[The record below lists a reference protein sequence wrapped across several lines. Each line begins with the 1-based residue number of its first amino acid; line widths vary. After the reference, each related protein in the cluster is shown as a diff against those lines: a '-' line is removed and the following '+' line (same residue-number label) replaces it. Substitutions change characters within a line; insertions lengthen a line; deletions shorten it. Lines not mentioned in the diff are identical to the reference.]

1 MTKVETAKRDKYMV
15 ALLTS
20 STKAEAYK
28 AAHISKATANRIEQE
43 PDFIEQYNKIRR
55 QAMEKTSDKL
65 QGLASKAVDTLAS
78 VMSSNEATPTEKT
91 RAAKIV
97 LDGAYNA
104 QQTQDI
110 LNRLDKLEQEQAED
124 DQPGGF
130 GGGTDDSGAKNS
142 GTV

>member
-1 MTKVETAKRDKYMV
+1 MTKVETAKKQRYLV

-28 AAHISKATANRIEQE
+28 TAHISKATANRIEQE
-43 PDFIEQYNKIRR
+43 PDFIDQYNKIRR
-55 QAMEKTSDKL
+55 QAMEQTSNKL
-65 QGLASKAVDTLAS
+65 QGLAAKAVDTLAS
-78 VMSSNEATPTEKT
+78 VMDSEQATPTERT

-110 LNRLDKLEQEQAED
+110 LNRLDKLEQEQQE
-124 DQPGGF
+124 
-130 GGGTDDSGAKNS
+130 NE
-142 GTV
+142 

>member
-1 MTKVETAKRDKYMV
+1 MTKVETAKREKYLV

-20 STKAEAYK
+20 STKTEAYK
-28 AAHISKATANRIEQE
+28 TAHISKATANRIEQD
-43 PDFIEQYNKIRR
+43 PGFIDQYNKIRR

-78 VMSSNEATPTEKT
+78 VMDSKQATPAEKT

-124 DQPGGF
+124 DQH
-130 GGGTDDSGAKNS
+130 
-142 GTV
+142 

>member
-1 MTKVETAKRDKYMV
+1 MTKVETGKKEKYLV

-55 QAMEKTSDKL
+55 QAMEQTSNKL
-65 QGLASKAVDTLAS
+65 QGLAAKAVDTLAS
-78 VMSSNEATPTEKT
+78 VMDSEQATPTERT

-110 LNRLDKLEQEQAED
+110 LNRLDQLEQEQAED
-124 DQPGGF
+124 DQH
-130 GGGTDDSGAKNS
+130 
-142 GTV
+142 

>member
-1 MTKVETAKRDKYMV
+1 MTKVETAKKQRYLV

-28 AAHISKATANRIEQE
+28 TAHISKATANRIEQE
-43 PDFIEQYNKIRR
+43 PDFLAEYDKVRR
-55 QAMEKTSDKL
+55 QAMEQTSDKL

-78 VMSSNEATPTEKT
+78 VMDSEQATPTEKT

-124 DQPGGF
+124 DQH
-130 GGGTDDSGAKNS
+130 
-142 GTV
+142 

>member
-1 MTKVETAKRDKYMV
+1 MTKVETGKKEKYLV
-15 ALLTS
+15 ALFTS

-55 QAMEKTSDKL
+55 QAMEQTSDKL

-78 VMSSNEATPTEKT
+78 VMDSEQATPTERT

-124 DQPGGF
+124 DQH
-130 GGGTDDSGAKNS
+130 
-142 GTV
+142 

>member
-28 AAHISKATANRIEQE
+28 AANISKATANRIEQE

-78 VMSSNEATPTEKT
+78 VMDSEQATPTEKT

-97 LDGAYNA
+97 LGGAYNA

-124 DQPGGF
+124 DQH
-130 GGGTDDSGAKNS
+130 
-142 GTV
+142 

>member
-55 QAMEKTSDKL
+55 QAMEQASDKL

-78 VMSSNEATPTEKT
+78 VMDSEQATPTEKT

-124 DQPGGF
+124 DQH
-130 GGGTDDSGAKNS
+130 
-142 GTV
+142 

>member
-1 MTKVETAKRDKYMV
+1 MTKVETAKRDKYMM

-43 PDFIEQYNKIRR
+43 PDFIEQYNKVRR
-55 QAMEKTSDKL
+55 QAMAKTSDRL

-78 VMSSNEATPTEKT
+78 VMDSKQATPTEKT

-110 LNRLDKLEQEQAED
+110 LDRLDKLEQEQAED
-124 DQPGGF
+124 DQH
-130 GGGTDDSGAKNS
+130 
-142 GTV
+142 

>member
-1 MTKVETAKRDKYMV
+1 MTKVETAKKDKYMV

-20 STKAEAYK
+20 STEAEAYK

-65 QGLASKAVDTLAS
+65 QGLASKAIDTLES
-78 VMSSNEATPTEKT
+78 VMDSNEATPTEKT

-110 LNRLDKLEQEQAED
+110 LDRLDKLAKEQAED
-124 DQPGGF
+124 D
-130 GGGTDDSGAKNS
+130 KH
-142 GTV
+142 

>member
-1 MTKVETAKRDKYMV
+1 MTKVETAKKDKYMV

-55 QAMEKTSDKL
+55 QAMEQTSNKL
-65 QGLASKAVDTLAS
+65 QGLAAKAVDTLATIMDS
-78 VMSSNEATPTEKT
+78 EQATPTERT
-91 RAAKIV
+91 RVAKII
-97 LDGAYNA
+97 LDGAYQA

-110 LNRLDKLEQEQAED
+110 LERLDKLEQEQAED
-124 DQPGGF
+124 DQH
-130 GGGTDDSGAKNS
+130 
-142 GTV
+142 

>member
-78 VMSSNEATPTEKT
+78 VMDSKQATPTEKT

-124 DQPGGF
+124 DQH
-130 GGGTDDSGAKNS
+130 
-142 GTV
+142 

>member
-1 MTKVETAKRDKYMV
+1 MTKVETGKKEKYLV

-55 QAMEKTSDKL
+55 QAMEQTSNKL
-65 QGLASKAVDTLAS
+65 QGLAAKAVDTLAS
-78 VMSSNEATPTEKT
+78 VMDSEEAAPTEKT

-124 DQPGGF
+124 DQH
-130 GGGTDDSGAKNS
+130 
-142 GTV
+142 

>member
-1 MTKVETAKRDKYMV
+1 MTKVETGKKEKYLV

-55 QAMEKTSDKL
+55 QAMEQTSNKL
-65 QGLASKAVDTLAS
+65 QGLASKAVDTLATIMDS
-78 VMSSNEATPTEKT
+78 EQATPTERT
-91 RAAKIV
+91 RVAKII
-97 LDGAYNA
+97 LDGAYQA

-110 LNRLDKLEQEQAED
+110 LERLDKLEQEQAED
-124 DQPGGF
+124 DQH
-130 GGGTDDSGAKNS
+130 
-142 GTV
+142 

>member
-1 MTKVETAKRDKYMV
+1 MTKVETAKKDKYMV

-43 PDFIEQYNKIRR
+43 PTFIEQYNKIRR
-55 QAMEKTSDKL
+55 QAMAKTSDKL

-78 VMSSNEATPTEKT
+78 VMDSEQATPTEKT

-97 LDGAYNA
+97 LDGAYQA

-110 LNRLDKLEQEQAED
+110 LNRLDQLEREQEEN
-124 DQPGGF
+124 DQH
-130 GGGTDDSGAKNS
+130 
-142 GTV
+142 